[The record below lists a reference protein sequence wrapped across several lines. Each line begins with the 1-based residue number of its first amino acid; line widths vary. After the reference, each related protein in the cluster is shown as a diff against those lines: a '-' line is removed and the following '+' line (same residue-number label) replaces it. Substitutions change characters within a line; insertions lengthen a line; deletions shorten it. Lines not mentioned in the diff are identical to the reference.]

1 MADNKGIVQDNPGNR
16 NAPLKV
22 KPLSFTIKIDVGPNP
37 LVHGKSFVAITVI
50 YLLESRVFPD
60 GDQVVPFSR
69 IETTG
74 DFSGKVDIL
83 DQLGNRVI
91 SGDLVPGS
99 GSASSMYFHWNGR
112 NRKGRVWELGYIWR
126 L

>member
-1 MADNKGIVQDNPGNR
+1 M
-16 NAPLKV
+16 
-22 KPLSFTIKIDVGPNP
+22 
-37 LVHGKSFVAITVI
+37 HGKSFVADNGDLPPGIAGLPGMVI
-50 YLLESRVFPD
+50 R
-60 GDQVVPFSR
+60 VVPFSR

-112 NRKGRVWELGYIWR
+112 NRKGRDVGVGVYMAVIRVTLRDGETQTTRMYLGVKR
-126 L
+126 